1 MTKIKDIIQYVLML
15 ALLTAGSA
23 SLTGRTLPKEQAA
36 HFCQLLIEDGNGPSP
51 LRIHALRLA
60 TEENDSLTAEQ
71 LMTTFLFHRDNWQTL
86 RIFPH
91 TAADGTIHW
100 YAPSDNLPA
109 TIGEEHQKYIREVLP
124 RLQRE
129 IEAGQWKTVD
139 AYIDKMIQYQCEFGG
154 STAKSGPSSGTL
166 ALVILGLTAILAA
179 TIFGARRKKGGH
191 LA

>member
-1 MTKIKDIIQYVLML
+1 ML

-23 SLTGRTLPKEQAA
+23 SLTARTLPKEQAA
-36 HFCQLLIEDGNGPSP
+36 HFCQLLMDDGNGPCP

-60 TEENDSLTAEQ
+60 TDKDSLTAEQ
-71 LMTTFLFHRDNWQTL
+71 LMTTFLFYRDNWQTL

-91 TAADGTIHW
+91 PAADGTINW
-100 YAPSDNLPA
+100 YAPSDKLPA
-109 TIGEEHQKYIREVLP
+109 SIGPEHQKYIREVLP

-154 STAKSGPSSGTL
+154 STAKAGPSSRALSL
-166 ALVILGLTAILAA
+166 AFLGLTGFLTSIILI
-179 TIFGARRKKGGH
+179 TRRKKGGTM
-191 LA
+191 LDSQ